1 MRLISRYGSVVSGR
15 ASTLALV
22 ILLAAGVAARAD
34 EGADRGAVV
43 LAWNEQ
49 ALDAVREERLGTP
62 VAARLYAMVN
72 IAIYDA
78 VNGIDR
84 ARLGHFDRF
93 FGRDFALVE
102 PVGAPRRGNREA
114 AAAAA
119 AHAVLVALVPERAG
133 DFDVQLA
140 ADLAR
145 LGAGG
150 QVVAGQLWGERVGE
164 AVVELRENDGAAPQQ
179 VLPGGTAPGQ
189 FRRDF
194 TSAQFAELLPFGI
207 ASSLPY
213 ESDGPP
219 ALDSLAYAGA
229 LAEVQL
235 LGNGNLPNAA
245 FDEIFRFWRG
255 GGGSAQPPGE
265 WIKVAAVVAE
275 QEETTDSISDS
286 ARLFALLGMA
296 LGDAVLPAWSNKV
309 NFQFWRP
316 GTAIVE
322 ADSDGNPLTLAD
334 PGWVPRNGSLGSSPE
349 HSSGQSTFA
358 GAGATI
364 LAGFYCTDFIAFSFE
379 GDDAIAGPRS
389 FASFS
394 AAAFEAGR
402 ARILAGIHFEFSNQ
416 AGQTAGRGLA
426 NEILTTRLQRLRPPF
441 DRKPR
446 CPQS

>member
-1 MRLISRYGSVVSGR
+1 M
-15 ASTLALV
+15 
-22 ILLAAGVAARAD
+22 
-34 EGADRGAVV
+34 V

-102 PVGAPRRGNREA
+102 PAGAPRRGNREA

-140 ADLAR
+140 ADLGR

-150 QVVAGQLWGERVGE
+150 QVIAGQLWGERVGE
-164 AVVELRENDGAAPQQ
+164 TVVELRENDGAAPQQ

-207 ASSLPY
+207 ANSLPY

-229 LAEVQL
+229 LAEVLL
-235 LGNGNLPNAA
+235 LGNGNLPTAA
-245 FDEIFRFWRG
+245 FDEIFRFWSR
-255 GGGSAQPPGE
+255 SRRRRRTRSP
-265 WIKVAAVVAE
+265 
-275 QEETTDSISDS
+275 T
-286 ARLFALLGMA
+286 ARASS
-296 LGDAVLPAWSNKV
+296 PSWAWPWGTRC
-309 NFQFWRP
+309 FRP
-316 GTAIVE
+316 GATRSTSSSGGPAPRSWKRTATAI
-322 ADSDGNPLTLAD
+322 
-334 PGWVPRNGSLGSSPE
+334 R
-349 HSSGQSTFA
+349 
-358 GAGATI
+358 
-364 LAGFYCTDFIAFSFE
+364 
-379 GDDAIAGPRS
+379 
-389 FASFS
+389 
-394 AAAFEAGR
+394 
-402 ARILAGIHFEFSNQ
+402 
-416 AGQTAGRGLA
+416 
-426 NEILTTRLQRLRPPF
+426 
-441 DRKPR
+441 
-446 CPQS
+446 